1 MRRGDPFA
9 GCLPH
14 LRSQWIASA
23 YRRRN
28 DDSERV
34 SFPVPTKA
42 EIATADCIRL
52 AIAILYLISIY
63 YRNHEERLRRD
74 VVIPCKHWHPC
85 RPVPRLLRAKALAS
99 SGFFLYCIEKNRE
112 SKLRTK

>member
-42 EIATADCIRL
+42 EIAAADCIRL
-52 AIAILYLISIY
+52 AIAILCFNINILSKS
-63 YRNHEERLRRD
+63 RGAERRGD
-74 VVIPCKHWHPC
+74 
-85 RPVPRLLRAKALAS
+85 PVQLLALVLTCPGIAS
-99 SGFFLYCIEKNRE
+99 G
-112 SKLRTK
+112 

>member
-1 MRRGDPFA
+1 MRRGDLLTPQVRQTV
-9 GCLPH
+9 CK
-14 LRSQWIASA
+14 WIASA

-42 EIATADCIRL
+42 EIAAADCIRL

-63 YRNHEERLRRD
+63 YRNHEERSD
-74 VVIPCKHWHPC
+74 VVIPCKYWHSC
-85 RPVPRLLRAKALAS
+85 RLVPRLLHPLARVRK
-99 SGFFLYCIEKNRE
+99 FEYDI
-112 SKLRTK
+112 